1 MKVYT
6 YSIPAGLVFMIFTY
20 ACAVSNNPPVSSFSQ
35 SSIESSQ
42 EMSELNSK
50 LLKRGATSPVS
61 PADYLIGPA
70 DLLEVRI
77 FESEKLTTTARVSS
91 RGQITLPLLGGVDV
105 DGLTA
110 REAEQR
116 IESFLKEGQYINNPH
131 VSLFISENKSKLV
144 SVVGFVREPGNY
156 ELVGK
161 LTLIDALAAAR
172 GLKDRAG
179 RTVYVTR
186 SEENGRKQAYMV
198 DLDELLQKGDAA
210 KEINLVLKPGDVI
223 YVPEAGNVFVEGAV
237 RSPGSIQIKE
247 GLTTVSQVISE
258 AGGFTSYANSR
269 DVTLIRYLGNGE
281 RELIKLDL
289 DQIRDGAV
297 EDPKVNDRDAI
308 VVASSGFK
316 RLIYGLRLSLG
327 FGLVGVGYDPPERYR
342 DIR

>member
-1 MKVYT
+1 MNIC
-6 YSIPAGLVFMIFTY
+6 SIITSFIFLIFTY
-20 ACAVSNNPPVSSFSQ
+20 GCSLSNNPPVNSFNKIN
-35 SSIESSQ
+35 IESSQ

-50 LLKRGATSPVS
+50 LLEQGATSPVS

-70 DLLEVRI
+70 DLLEI
-77 FESEKLTTTARVSS
+77 KTFESDKLTTTARVSS

-116 IESFLKEGQYINNPH
+116 IESLLKEGQYLNDPH
-131 VSLFISENKSKLV
+131 VVVFVKENKSKLV
-144 SVVGFVREPGNY
+144 SVVGYVREPGNY

-172 GLKDRAG
+172 GLSEQAG
-179 RTVYVTR
+179 RTVYITR
-186 SEENGRKQAYMV
+186 SEEDGGKQAYMV

-210 KEINLVLKPGDVI
+210 EETNLTLKPGDVV

-237 RSPGSIQIKE
+237 TRPGSIQIKE

-258 AGGFTSYANSR
+258 AGGLTSYANSS
-269 DVTLIRYLGNGE
+269 DVTLIRYLGSGE
-281 RELIKLDL
+281 RELVKLDL
-289 DQIRDGAV
+289 DQIRDGAA

-308 VVASSGFK
+308 VIASSGFK

-327 FGLVGVGYDPPERYR
+327 FGLVGVGYEPPERYR